1 MIKFINFSRFLA
13 RAITFSTTW
22 SDWLLGGLNQIPF
35 ITAIFVLSLIPATC
49 GALAMLLSVFL
60 YFLNLTKMYE
70 DYLEELLMASL
81 QHFNWVRQSKTPKV
95 YSEEQENTR
104 QKIFNHLILFTLW
117 CFTAIPAVP
126 SVLVWAKNFR
136 FVIARN

>member
-1 MIKFINFSRFLA
+1 M
-13 RAITFSTTW
+13 
-22 SDWLLGGLNQIPF
+22 PF
-35 ITAIFVLSLIPATC
+35 ISAILVLSLIPATC
-49 GALAMLLSVFL
+49 GGLAMLISVFL

-81 QHFNWVRQSKTPKV
+81 QHFNWIRRFRSVRND
-95 YSEEQENTR
+95 SEGHENTR
-104 QKIFNHLILFTLW
+104 QKIFNHLILFILW

-136 FVIARN
+136 FAIYLIIKIKYSIVKCSYIFINLF

>member
-1 MIKFINFSRFLA
+1 M
-13 RAITFSTTW
+13 
-22 SDWLLGGLNQIPF
+22 
-35 ITAIFVLSLIPATC
+35 LI
-49 GALAMLLSVFL
+49 SIFL

-81 QHFNWVRQSKTPKV
+81 QHFNWIRHFRSTKDN
-95 YSEEQENTR
+95 SENTR
-104 QKIFNHLILFTLW
+104 QKIFNHLIFFILW

-136 FVIARN
+136 FVINYSKNIKYGYSVLKLLL